1 MRSWRGGSD
10 IHKVLTHK
18 IYKTKLKKKAQSKF
32 TRRQLFI
39 VVTSTVVTKQ

>member
-1 MRSWRGGSD
+1 MRNWRGGSD
-10 IHKVLTHK
+10 INKILTYK

-39 VVTSTVVTKQ
+39 VVTSTVVAE